1 MRIQVYE
8 HRSGLKVV
16 PEDIFSG
23 VEAIIGDIHPTIAKN
38 SITYIKKA
46 LREHLRK
53 EGWTGEYR
61 LDATSKITISSY
73 LKGVGLCLQT
83 GNMGRVYADILKL
96 QALYTKGNIIAGI
109 ILVPQSR
116 TAKALGSNLVNYE
129 RLIRELPIFGQVI
142 TMPIV
147 VVGFSAEE
155 DV

>member
-1 MRIQVYE
+1 M
-8 HRSGLKVV
+8 
-16 PEDIFSG
+16 P
-23 VEAIIGDIHPTIAKN
+23 
-38 SITYIKKA
+38 
-46 LREHLRK
+46 
-53 EGWTGEYR
+53 
-61 LDATSKITISSY
+61 
-73 LKGVGLCLQT
+73 QT

-129 RLIRELPIFGQVI
+129 RLIRELPIFSQVI